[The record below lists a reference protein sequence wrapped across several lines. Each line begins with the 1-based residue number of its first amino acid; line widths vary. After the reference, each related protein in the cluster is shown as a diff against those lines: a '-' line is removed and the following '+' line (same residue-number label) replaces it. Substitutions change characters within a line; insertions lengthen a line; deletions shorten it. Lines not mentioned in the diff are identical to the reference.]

1 MSEQLEQKQFR
12 AGFVALIGRPNVGK
26 STLVNLLL
34 GQPLA
39 AVSPRPQTT
48 RRQQLGI
55 LTLPG
60 AQLVL
65 VDTPGMHQP
74 LHALGQFM
82 NQSAQQALEDADVI
96 VWLVDST
103 EPPQEEDRLIADRLA
118 GLRGAGTPAKPLLLV
133 LNKVDGLRPEKME
146 AREAEFKALAPEA
159 EVLRLSALR
168 GNGKDELIQAL
179 VQRVP
184 EGMPFY
190 DADQIT
196 DLYEREIAVDMIRA
210 AALIHLRDEIPHAIA
225 VRIDEYSERSEEQAY
240 IAATLFVE
248 RESHKGMVVGQGGE
262 MIKKIGTTARK
273 SIEEMSGRKVFLE
286 LRVKVSKDWRD
297 DPNALRQ
304 FGYSRREEQ

>member
-1 MSEQLEQKQFR
+1 MSEQVEPSQFR

-55 LTLPG
+55 LTVTG

-65 VDTPGMHQP
+65 VDTPGMHKPQ
-74 LHALGQFM
+74 HALGRFM
-82 NQSAQQALEDADVI
+82 VEAAQQALEDADVI
-96 VWLVDST
+96 LWLVDST
-103 EPPQEEDRLIADRLA
+103 EPPQEEDRLIAERLA
-118 GLRGAGTPAKPLLLV
+118 ALRDKKPLLLV
-133 LNKVDGLRPEKME
+133 LNKVDELRPEKIE
-146 AREAEFKALAPEA
+146 AREAEFMALAPDA
-159 EVLRLSALR
+159 EKLRLSALR
-168 GNGKDELIQAL
+168 GSGKGELIQAL

-184 EGMPFY
+184 EGLPFY
-190 DADQIT
+190 DEDQVT

-210 AALIHLRDEIPHAIA
+210 AALIHLRDEVPHTIA
-225 VRIDEYSERSEEQAY
+225 VRIDEYAERSDEQSY

-248 RESHKGMVVGQGGE
+248 RESHKGMVVGKGGE
-262 MIKKIGTTARK
+262 MIKRIGTTARK

-286 LRVKVSKDWRD
+286 LRVKVKENWRD
-297 DPNALRQ
+297 DPSALKQ
-304 FGYSRREEQ
+304 FGYYRRED

>member
-1 MSEQLEQKQFR
+1 MSEQVESSPFR

-55 LTLPG
+55 LTIEG

-65 VDTPGMHQP
+65 VDTPGIHKPQ
-74 LHALGQFM
+74 HALGKFM
-82 NQSAQQALEDADVI
+82 VESAQYALEDADVI

-103 EPPQEEDRLIADRLA
+103 EPPQDEDRLIATLLA
-118 GLRGAGTPAKPLLLV
+118 GLKRQKPLLLV
-133 LNKVDGLRPEKME
+133 LNKVDGLRPEKIE
-146 AREAEFKALAPEA
+146 TREAEFKVLAPDA

-168 GNGKDELIQAL
+168 GSGKAELVQAL
-179 VQRVP
+179 VQRIP
-184 EGMPFY
+184 EGLPFY
-190 DADQIT
+190 DEEQVT

-210 AALIHLRDEIPHAIA
+210 AALIHLRDEVPHAIA
-225 VRIDEYSERSEEQAY
+225 VRIDEYTERSEEQVY
-240 IAATLFVE
+240 FAATLFVE
-248 RESHKGMVVGQGGE
+248 REAHKGMVVGKGGE

-286 LRVKVSKDWRD
+286 LRVKVRENWRD
-297 DPNALRQ
+297 DPSALKQ
-304 FGYSRREEQ
+304 FGYFRRED

>member
-1 MSEQLEQKQFR
+1 MSEQPEQKQYR

-55 LTLPG
+55 LTLEG

-65 VDTPGMHQP
+65 VDTPGIHKPQ
-74 LHALGQFM
+74 HALGKFM
-82 NQSAQQALEDADVI
+82 VESAQMALEDADVI
-96 VWLVDST
+96 LWLVDST
-103 EPPQEEDRLIADRLA
+103 EPPQEEDRLIA
-118 GLRGAGTPAKPLLLV
+118 GLLSTLKAQKPLLLA
-133 LNKVDGLRPEKME
+133 LNKVDEVRPERLE
-146 AREAEFKALAPEA
+146 AREVEFKALAPQAEA
-159 EVLRLSALR
+159 LHLSALR
-168 GNGKDELIQAL
+168 GMGKDALIQAL

-184 EGMPFY
+184 EGQPFF
-190 DADQIT
+190 DAEQVT

-210 AALIHLRDEIPHAIA
+210 AALIHLRDEVPHAIA
-225 VRIDEYSERSEEQAY
+225 VRIDEYTERSEQQAY

-248 RESHKGMVVGQGGE
+248 RESHKGMVVGKGGE
-262 MIKKIGTTARK
+262 MIKKIGTTARQ

-286 LRVKVSKDWRD
+286 LRVKVRENWRN

-304 FGYSRREEQ
+304 FGYFRREE